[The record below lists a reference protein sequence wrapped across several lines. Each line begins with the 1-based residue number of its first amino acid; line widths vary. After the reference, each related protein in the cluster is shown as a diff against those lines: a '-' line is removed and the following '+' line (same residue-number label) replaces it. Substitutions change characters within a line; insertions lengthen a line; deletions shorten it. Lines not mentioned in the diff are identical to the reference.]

1 MVVVVEQPIVLH
13 QQMEYLVVLAVV
25 VVIILETD
33 LVDLELPEKEILV
46 DLGIGWAARTIQLAA
61 AAVLAV
67 LVEMQDHLM
76 VMQDLVELEYKF
88 LQHLE
93 IHLLLPAIHQ
103 TLLLHKEGAV

>member
-1 MVVVVEQPIVLH
+1 M
-13 QQMEYLVVLAVV
+13 
-25 VVIILETD
+25 
-33 LVDLELPEKEILV
+33 
-46 DLGIGWAARTIQLAA
+46 
-61 AAVLAV
+61 LAV